1 MIFLC
6 QCVSHSAA
14 AVAAASDPGW
24 PGADGPAVMSQSLFT
39 VRLRP
44 NEMIESLRVG
54 EKERLERLG
63 ERETRREGETRRE

>member
-1 MIFLC
+1 M
-6 QCVSHSAA
+6 APA
-14 AVAAASDPGW
+14 AVT
-24 PGADGPAVMSQSLFT
+24 VMSQTRSLFT

-63 ERETRREGETRRE
+63 ERETRREGETRRESR